1 MYLLFTTVLAPLVLG
16 AILLLLNEE
25 KISRRFICVYTG
37 ISLCADG
44 IALIATLAS
53 DNAHTVRELFR
64 LNDTLVISF
73 YVDTTGKL
81 FAVIMALVWIV
92 SGFYSFEYMKHEEHN
107 KRFYGFYIMVLGVL
121 MGLCFASNMIT
132 YYAFYEL
139 MTIGSFALVLHNQ
152 SREAIMAGL
161 KYLFYSFAG
170 AYMVLFGIFMTH
182 PYVKNPSMDFADGG
196 ALKLSEAVAARALSL
211 SGSAAGDSLAY
222 GAAGAGAKGLLM
234 LCMFLMILGFSVK
247 AGMFPMHGWLPTAH
261 PVAPA
266 PASAVLSAI
275 IVKAGVLGIIRV
287 IWDYF
292 GANLFL
298 GSNVQKICLILSLVT
313 VFMGSMLAYKE
324 KVLKKRLAYSTVS
337 QVSYIL
343 FGVFMVSSTALYGAV
358 IHVAAHAAIK
368 STLFLCAGAI
378 IYITGCTRVDELRG
392 IGRKMP
398 VMMWCFTIASLG
410 LIGIPPFG
418 GFASKWYLSV
428 GALDAD
434 MKVFSWLGPVIL
446 LVSALL
452 TAGYL
457 LPISINGFLP
467 GKPFLEKVAAEE
479 GEHSST
485 KAYHTAKEPKLIM
498 LIPIIILTL
507 VSVLIGIYPEVLTWL

>member
-1 MYLLFTTVLAPLVLG
+1 MLLLFTTVFLPIVLG
-16 AILLLLNEE
+16 ALLLIVKEE
-25 KISRRFICVYTG
+25 KISRRGICIYTG
-37 ISLCADG
+37 VALCLDG
-44 IALIATLAS
+44 LCLIATVAF
-53 DNAHTVRELFR
+53 DNAYTVYELFR

-73 YVDTTGKL
+73 WIDSVGKI
-81 FAVIMALVWIV
+81 FAIIMALVWIV

-107 KRFYGFYIMVLGVL
+107 KRFYGFYIMVLGIL
-121 MGLCFASNMIT
+121 MGLCFAQNMIT

-182 PYVKNPSMDFADGG
+182 SYTKDPSMSFGTNAALNVEHAVSSGV
-196 ALKLSEAVAARALSL
+196 LKLSS
-211 SGSAAGDSLAY
+211 SAAGDTLVY
-222 GAAGAGAKGLLM
+222 GSAGAGAKGLLM

-287 IWDYF
+287 IF
-292 GANLFL
+292 GIFGENLFS
-298 GSNVQKICLILSLVT
+298 GSAVQKICIILSLIT

-343 FGVFMVSSTALYGAV
+343 FGLFMINEQSFYGSM
-358 IHVAAHAAIK
+358 IHVAAHATIK

-392 IGRKMP
+392 IGKKMP
-398 VMMWCFTIASLG
+398 VMLWCFTIASLG

-418 GFASKWYLSV
+418 GFVSKWYLCV
-428 GALDAD
+428 GALSAD

-467 GKPFLEKVAAEE
+467 GKAFNEKVASNEQTLE
-479 GEHSST
+479 NR
-485 KAYHTAKEPKLIM
+485 AYFAAKEPKLIM

-507 VSVLIGIYPEVLTWL
+507 LSVFIGLFPEVLTWL